1 MSIKKINSF
10 LLIFGLLFGA
20 TACTNWLSEDGAPKM
35 TYDYYGT
42 EQGVD
47 AAVAA
52 AYSFLRWGCGNER
65 YDVLTELGTDLFTA
79 GSDGKNKTS
88 FNAYGTQ
95 LNPEDNILSGL
106 WENHYKGISDANIAM
121 DQILQSD
128 MSESKKLTSLGEMLF
143 IRSFLYFE
151 LVQQFGKVPLV
162 TEGSFE
168 IRTDFKRAAI
178 ADIYKQIITDLR
190 TAVEYLPEKV
200 DDSQKG
206 KATSYAASHLLAEVY
221 LTRGSAVTDVRGQK
235 ATDMDSVLYFAENVI
250 KNSPYRLQKNFADLW
265 NIDNMGNSEV
275 IFAVQFT
282 SNPIFNDDGNTFHL
296 YWLPVYDDED
306 GMERDIFYGRPYKRY
321 RPTDKVLFK
330 LYDRKN
336 DSRFY
341 KSFRW
346 AYMSNY
352 AKTIPVWKEL
362 EDKGEIYFTPDPQ
375 KGQIAGKKKFE
386 VGDTAIYYTI
396 EKTGFKKNSIEMKK
410 LRADKSY
417 TYYPYEVHDS
427 KHYPTLIKHLAPNRP
442 SVAEKAS
449 SREWVR
455 MRLGETYLIAAEA
468 AGRKGDFDLAAKYIN
483 VIRERA
489 AWADGETKTAQYWEI
504 EGGAPDDI
512 NSTYDNIKVTA
523 TELSTGDF
531 VSFILDERGR
541 ELLGEI
547 CRWED
552 LVRTEKFY
560 EWVKKYNSDA
570 EAAIKTYHKL
580 RPIPQTHIDRLDPV
594 GPVEEEQNEGYY

>member
-1 MSIKKINSF
+1 MKKINSF

-206 KATSYAASHLLAEVY
+206 KATSYAASHLLAKVY

-352 AKTIPVWKEL
+352 AKTNPVWKEL

-504 EGGAPDDI
+504 EGGAPDNI

-570 EAAIKTYHKL
+570 EAAIKPYHKL

>member
-1 MSIKKINSF
+1 MKKINSF

-52 AYSFLRWGCGNER
+52 AYSFLRWGCGGER

-206 KATSYAASHLLAEVY
+206 KATSYAASHLLAKVY

-321 RPTDKVLFK
+321 CPTDKVLFK

-396 EKTGFKKNSIEMKK
+396 EKTGLEKNSIEMKK
-410 LRADKSY
+410 LRANKSY

-442 SVAEKAS
+442 SVAERAS

-504 EGGAPDDI
+504 EGGTSDDV

-523 TELSTGDF
+523 AELSTGDF

-570 EAAIKTYHKL
+570 EAAIKPYHKL

>member
-1 MSIKKINSF
+1 MKKINSF

-52 AYSFLRWGCGNER
+52 AYSFLRWGCGGER

-206 KATSYAASHLLAEVY
+206 KATSYAASHLLAKVY

-235 ATDMDSVLYFAENVI
+235 ATDMDSVLYFSENVI

-396 EKTGFKKNSIEMKK
+396 EQTGLEKNSIEMKK
-410 LRADKSY
+410 LRANKSY

-442 SVAEKAS
+442 SVAERAS

-504 EGGAPDDI
+504 EGGTSDDV

-523 TELSTGDF
+523 AELSTGDF

-570 EAAIKTYHKL
+570 EAAIKPYHKL

>member
-1 MSIKKINSF
+1 MKKINSF

-190 TAVEYLPEKV
+190 MAVEYLPEKV

-206 KATSYAASHLLAEVY
+206 KATSYAASHLLAKVY

-296 YWLPVYDDED
+296 YWLPVYDDDD

-321 RPTDKVLFK
+321 CPTDKVLFK

-504 EGGAPDDI
+504 EGGAPDNI

-570 EAAIKTYHKL
+570 EAAIKPYHKL

>member
-1 MSIKKINSF
+1 MKKINSF

-95 LNPEDNILSGL
+95 LNPDDNILSGL

-206 KATSYAASHLLAEVY
+206 KATSYAASHLLAKVY

-504 EGGAPDDI
+504 EGGAPDNI

-570 EAAIKTYHKL
+570 EAAIKPYHKL

>member
-1 MSIKKINSF
+1 MKKINSF

-206 KATSYAASHLLAEVY
+206 KATSYAASHLLAKVY

-504 EGGAPDDI
+504 EGGAPDNI

-570 EAAIKTYHKL
+570 EAAIKPYHKL

-594 GPVEEEQNEGYY
+594 GPVEEEQNEGY

>member
-1 MSIKKINSF
+1 MKKINSF

-206 KATSYAASHLLAEVY
+206 KATSYAASHLLAKVY

-483 VIRERA
+483 VIRKRA

-504 EGGAPDDI
+504 EGGAPDNI

-570 EAAIKTYHKL
+570 EAAIKPYHKL

>member
-1 MSIKKINSF
+1 MKKINSF

-206 KATSYAASHLLAEVY
+206 KATSYAASHLLAKVY

-504 EGGAPDDI
+504 EGGTPDNI

-570 EAAIKTYHKL
+570 EAAIKPYHKL

>member
-1 MSIKKINSF
+1 MKKINSF

-206 KATSYAASHLLAEVY
+206 KATSYAASHLLAKVY

-235 ATDMDSVLYFAENVI
+235 ATDMDSVLYFSENVI

-396 EKTGFKKNSIEMKK
+396 EKTGLEKNSIEMKK
-410 LRADKSY
+410 LRANKSY

-442 SVAEKAS
+442 SVAERAS

-504 EGGAPDDI
+504 EGGTSDDV

-523 TELSTGDF
+523 AELSTGDF

-570 EAAIKTYHKL
+570 EAAIKPYHKL

>member
-1 MSIKKINSF
+1 MKKINSF

-47 AAVAA
+47 AGVAA
-52 AYSFLRWGCGNER
+52 AYSFLRWGCGGER

-206 KATSYAASHLLAEVY
+206 KTTSYAASHLLAKVY

-396 EKTGFKKNSIEMKK
+396 EKTGLEKNSIEMKK
-410 LRADKSY
+410 LRANKSY

-442 SVAEKAS
+442 SVAERAS

-504 EGGAPDDI
+504 EGGTSDDV

-523 TELSTGDF
+523 AELSTGDF

-570 EAAIKTYHKL
+570 EAAIKPYHKL

>member
-1 MSIKKINSF
+1 MKKINSF

-594 GPVEEEQNEGYY
+594 EPVEEEQNEGYY

>member
-1 MSIKKINSF
+1 MKKINSF

-52 AYSFLRWGCGNER
+52 AYSFLRWGCGGER

-206 KATSYAASHLLAEVY
+206 KATSYAASHLLAKVY

-570 EAAIKTYHKL
+570 EAAIKPYHKL

>member
-1 MSIKKINSF
+1 MKKINSF

-206 KATSYAASHLLAEVY
+206 KATSYAASHLLAKVY

-321 RPTDKVLFK
+321 CPTDKVLFK

-504 EGGAPDDI
+504 EGGAPDNI

-570 EAAIKTYHKL
+570 EAAIKPYHKL

>member
-1 MSIKKINSF
+1 MKKINSF

-206 KATSYAASHLLAEVY
+206 KATSYAASHLLAKVY

-455 MRLGETYLIAAEA
+455 MRLGETYLLAAEA

-570 EAAIKTYHKL
+570 EAAIKPYHKL

>member
-1 MSIKKINSF
+1 MKKINSF

-121 DQILQSD
+121 DQIRQSD
-128 MSESKKLTSLGEMLF
+128 MSESKKLTSFGEMLF

-206 KATSYAASHLLAEVY
+206 KATSYAASHLLAKVY

-250 KNSPYRLQKNFADLW
+250 KNSPYRLLKNFADLW

-396 EKTGFKKNSIEMKK
+396 EKTGLEKNSIEMKK

-442 SVAEKAS
+442 SVAERAS

-504 EGGAPDDI
+504 EGGTSDDV

-523 TELSTGDF
+523 AELSTGDF

-570 EAAIKTYHKL
+570 EAAIKPYHKL

-594 GPVEEEQNEGYY
+594 GPVEDEQNEGYY

>member
-1 MSIKKINSF
+1 MKKINSF

-206 KATSYAASHLLAEVY
+206 KATSYAASHLLAKVY

-504 EGGAPDDI
+504 EGGAPDNI

-570 EAAIKTYHKL
+570 EAVIKPYHKL

>member
-1 MSIKKINSF
+1 MKKINSF

-20 TACTNWLSEDGAPKM
+20 KACTNWLSEDGAPKM

-52 AYSFLRWGCGNER
+52 AYSFLRWGCGGER

-206 KATSYAASHLLAEVY
+206 KATSYAASHLLAKVY

-235 ATDMDSVLYFAENVI
+235 ATDMDSVLYFSENVI

-396 EKTGFKKNSIEMKK
+396 EKTGLEKNSIEMKK
-410 LRADKSY
+410 LRANKSY

-442 SVAEKAS
+442 SVAERAS

-504 EGGAPDDI
+504 EGGTSDDV

-523 TELSTGDF
+523 AELSTGDF

-570 EAAIKTYHKL
+570 EAAIKPYHKL

>member
-1 MSIKKINSF
+1 MKKINSF

-128 MSESKKLTSLGEMLF
+128 MSESKKLTSLVEMLF

-206 KATSYAASHLLAEVY
+206 KATSYAASHLLAKVY

-504 EGGAPDDI
+504 EGGAPDNI

-570 EAAIKTYHKL
+570 EAAIKPYHKL

>member
-1 MSIKKINSF
+1 MKKINSF

-206 KATSYAASHLLAEVY
+206 KATSYAASHLLAKVY

-336 DSRFY
+336 VSRFY

-504 EGGAPDDI
+504 EGGTPDDI

-523 TELSTGDF
+523 AELSTGDF

-560 EWVKKYNSDA
+560 EWVKKYNSAA
-570 EAAIKTYHKL
+570 EAAIKPYHKL

>member
-1 MSIKKINSF
+1 MKKINIF
-10 LLIFGLLFGA
+10 LLVISLAFGTTG
-20 TACTNWLSEDGAPKM
+20 CTNWLSEDGAPKM

-52 AYSFLRWGCGNER
+52 AYSFLRWGCGGER

-95 LNPEDNILSGL
+95 LNPENGILSDL

-121 DQILQSD
+121 DQILKSD
-128 MSESKKLTSLGEMLF
+128 MSESKKMISLGEMLF

-151 LVQQFGKVPLV
+151 LMQQFGKVPLV

-168 IRTDFKRAAI
+168 IRTDFKRTAI

-190 TAVEYLPEKV
+190 MAVEYLPEKV

-206 KATSYAASHLLAEVY
+206 KATSYAASHLLAKVY
-221 LTRGSAVTDVRGQK
+221 LTRGSAVTDVRGQQT
-235 ATDMDSVLYFAENVI
+235 TDMDSVLYFAENVI

-265 NIDNMGNSEV
+265 DINNMGNSEV

-296 YWLPVYDDED
+296 YWLPVYDDEA

-321 RPTDKVLFK
+321 RPTDKVLFN

-352 AKTIPVWKEL
+352 AKTIPVWEQL
-362 EDKGEIYFTPDPQ
+362 EDKGEIYFTPDPS
-375 KGQIAGKKKFE
+375 KGQIAGKNKFE

-410 LRADKSY
+410 LRANKSY

-427 KHYPTLIKHLAPNRP
+427 KHYPTLIKHMAPNRP

-468 AGRKGDFDLAAKYIN
+468 AGRKGDFDLAARYIN

-489 AWADGETKTAQYWEI
+489 AWADRETKTAQYWEV
-504 EGGAPDDI
+504 EGGDI
-512 NSTYDNIKVTA
+512 NDMNSTYDNIKVTA
-523 TELSTGDF
+523 AELSTCDF
-531 VSFILDERGR
+531 VSFMLDERGR

-570 EAAIKTYHKL
+570 EAAIKPYHKL
-580 RPIPQTHIDRLDPV
+580 RPIPQTHIDRLDPI
-594 GPVEEEQNEGYY
+594 GPIEEEQNEGYY

>member
-1 MSIKKINSF
+1 MKKINSF

-121 DQILQSD
+121 DQIRQSD
-128 MSESKKLTSLGEMLF
+128 MSESKKLTSFGEMLF

-206 KATSYAASHLLAEVY
+206 KATSYAASHLLAKVY

-396 EKTGFKKNSIEMKK
+396 EKTGLEKNSIEMKK

-442 SVAEKAS
+442 SVAERAS

-483 VIRERA
+483 VVRERA

-504 EGGAPDDI
+504 EGGTSDDV

-523 TELSTGDF
+523 AELSTGDF

-570 EAAIKTYHKL
+570 EAAIKPYHKL

-594 GPVEEEQNEGYY
+594 GPVEDEQNEGYY

>member
-1 MSIKKINSF
+1 MKKLNRF
-10 LLIFGLLFGA
+10 LLILSLLTGTTGCA
-20 TACTNWLSEDGAPKM
+20 DWLSEEGAPKL

-47 AAVAA
+47 ASVAA
-52 AYSFLRWGCGNER
+52 AYSFLRWGCGGER
-65 YDVLTELGTDLFTA
+65 FDVLTEMGTDLFTA
-79 GSDGKNKTS
+79 GSDGSNKTS

-95 LNPEDNILSGL
+95 LNPEHKILAGM

-121 DQILQSD
+121 DQILKSD
-128 MSESKKLTSLGEMLF
+128 MSESKKQVSMGEMLF

-162 TEGSFE
+162 TDGSFDV
-168 IRTDFKRAAI
+168 RTSFVRAEV
-178 ADIYKQIITDLR
+178 ADIYRQIITDLR
-190 TAVEYLPEKV
+190 LAVSYLPEKV
-200 DDSQKG
+200 DDSLKG
-206 KATSYAASHLLAEVY
+206 KATSYAASHLLAKVY
-221 LTRGSAVTDVRGQK
+221 LTRGSAVNDARGQQK
-235 ATDMDSVLYFAENVI
+235 TDMDSVLYYAENVI
-250 KNSPYRLQKNFADLW
+250 KNSSHRLQQNFADLW
-265 NIDNMGNSEV
+265 NIENMGNSEV

-282 SNPIFNDDGNTFHL
+282 SNPIFNDEGNTFHL
-296 YWLPVYDDED
+296 YWLPTYDDEL
-306 GMERDIFYGRPYKRY
+306 GMERDIFYGRPYKRF
-321 RPTDKVLFK
+321 RPTDKTLFK

-352 AKTIPVWKEL
+352 AKTIPTWESL
-362 EDKGEIYFTPDPQ
+362 EENGEVYFTPDPT

-386 VGDTAIYYTI
+386 VGDTAIYYSI
-396 EKTGFKKNSIEMKK
+396 EKTGFKKNSMEMKK
-410 LRADKSY
+410 LRAGKSY

-468 AGRKGDFDLAAKYIN
+468 AGRKGNYELAAEYIN

-489 AWADGETKTAQYWEI
+489 AWADGETKTPQYWTV
-504 EGGAPDDI
+504 EGGVPNDTH
-512 NSTYDNIKVTA
+512 STYGEIKVTA
-523 TELSTGDF
+523 AELSGSDF
-531 VSFILDERGR
+531 VAFILDERGR
-541 ELLGEI
+541 ELLGET

-552 LVRTEKFY
+552 LVRTERFY
-560 EWVKKYNSDA
+560 DWVKDYNSA
-570 EAAIKTYHKL
+570 ASAAIKPYHKL
-580 RPIPQTHIDRLDPV
+580 RPIPQTHIDRLKPA
-594 GPVEEEQNEGYY
+594 GPIEEEQNEGYY

>member
-1 MSIKKINSF
+1 MKKINSF

-52 AYSFLRWGCGNER
+52 AYSFLRWGCGGER

-206 KATSYAASHLLAEVY
+206 KATSYAASHLLAKVY

-235 ATDMDSVLYFAENVI
+235 ATDMDSVLYFSENVI

-306 GMERDIFYGRPYKRY
+306 GMERDIFYGHPYKRY

-396 EKTGFKKNSIEMKK
+396 EKTGLEKNSIEMKK
-410 LRADKSY
+410 LRANKSY

-442 SVAEKAS
+442 SVAERAS

-504 EGGAPDDI
+504 EGGTSDDV

-523 TELSTGDF
+523 AELSTGDF

-570 EAAIKTYHKL
+570 EAAIKPYHKL

>member
-1 MSIKKINSF
+1 MKKINSF

-427 KHYPTLIKHLAPNRP
+427 KHYPTLIKLLAPNRP
-442 SVAEKAS
+442 SVAEKSS

>member
-1 MSIKKINSF
+1 MKKINSF

-52 AYSFLRWGCGNER
+52 AYSFLRWGCGGER

-206 KATSYAASHLLAEVY
+206 KATSYAASHLLAKVY

-235 ATDMDSVLYFAENVI
+235 ATDMDSVLYFSENVI

-396 EKTGFKKNSIEMKK
+396 EKTGLEKNSIEMKK
-410 LRADKSY
+410 LRANKSY

-442 SVAEKAS
+442 SVAERAS

-504 EGGAPDDI
+504 EGGTSDDV

-523 TELSTGDF
+523 AELSTGDF

-570 EAAIKTYHKL
+570 EAAIKPYHKL

>member
-1 MSIKKINSF
+1 MKKINSF

-375 KGQIAGKKKFE
+375 KRQIAGKKKFE

>member
-1 MSIKKINSF
+1 M
-10 LLIFGLLFGA
+10 FGA

-206 KATSYAASHLLAEVY
+206 KATSYAASHLLAKVY

-250 KNSPYRLQKNFADLW
+250 KNSPYRLQK
-265 NIDNMGNSEV
+265 
-275 IFAVQFT
+275 
-282 SNPIFNDDGNTFHL
+282 
-296 YWLPVYDDED
+296 
-306 GMERDIFYGRPYKRY
+306 
-321 RPTDKVLFK
+321 
-330 LYDRKN
+330 
-336 DSRFY
+336 
-341 KSFRW
+341 
-346 AYMSNY
+346 
-352 AKTIPVWKEL
+352 
-362 EDKGEIYFTPDPQ
+362 
-375 KGQIAGKKKFE
+375 KFC
-386 VGDTAIYYTI
+386 G
-396 EKTGFKKNSIEMKK
+396 
-410 LRADKSY
+410 
-417 TYYPYEVHDS
+417 
-427 KHYPTLIKHLAPNRP
+427 
-442 SVAEKAS
+442 SVEH
-449 SREWVR
+449 R
-455 MRLGETYLIAAEA
+455 
-468 AGRKGDFDLAAKYIN
+468 
-483 VIRERA
+483 
-489 AWADGETKTAQYWEI
+489 
-504 EGGAPDDI
+504 
-512 NSTYDNIKVTA
+512 
-523 TELSTGDF
+523 
-531 VSFILDERGR
+531 
-541 ELLGEI
+541 
-547 CRWED
+547 
-552 LVRTEKFY
+552 
-560 EWVKKYNSDA
+560 
-570 EAAIKTYHKL
+570 
-580 RPIPQTHIDRLDPV
+580 
-594 GPVEEEQNEGYY
+594 

>member
-1 MSIKKINSF
+1 MKKINSF

-52 AYSFLRWGCGNER
+52 AYSFLRWGCGGER

-206 KATSYAASHLLAEVY
+206 KATSYAASHLLAKVY

-235 ATDMDSVLYFAENVI
+235 ATDMDSVLYFSENVI

-396 EKTGFKKNSIEMKK
+396 EKTGLEKNSIEMKK
-410 LRADKSY
+410 LRANKSY

-442 SVAEKAS
+442 SVAERAS

-504 EGGAPDDI
+504 EGGTPDDI

-523 TELSTGDF
+523 AELSTGDF

-570 EAAIKTYHKL
+570 EAAIKPYHKL

-594 GPVEEEQNEGYY
+594 GPVKEEQNEGYY

>member
-1 MSIKKINSF
+1 MKKINSF

-206 KATSYAASHLLAEVY
+206 KATSYAASHLLAKVY

-504 EGGAPDDI
+504 EGGAPDNI

-570 EAAIKTYHKL
+570 EPAIKPYHKL

>member
-1 MSIKKINSF
+1 MKKINSF

-206 KATSYAASHLLAEVY
+206 KATSYAASHLLAKVY

-504 EGGAPDDI
+504 EGGASDDI

-570 EAAIKTYHKL
+570 EAAIKPYHKL

>member
-1 MSIKKINSF
+1 MKKINSF

-296 YWLPVYDDED
+296 YWLLVYDDED

>member
-1 MSIKKINSF
+1 MKKINSF

-79 GSDGKNKTS
+79 GSDGKNKKS

>member
-1 MSIKKINSF
+1 MKKINIF
-10 LLIFGLLFGA
+10 LLMVGLLLG
-20 TACTNWLSEDGAPKM
+20 TAGCADWLSEDEAPKM

-52 AYSFLRWGCGNER
+52 AYSFLRWGCGSER
-65 YDVLTELGTDLFTA
+65 YDVLTELGADLFTA
-79 GSDGKNKTS
+79 GSDGNNKTS
-88 FNAYGTQ
+88 FNGYGTQ
-95 LNPEDNILSGL
+95 LNPENSILSEL

-121 DQILQSD
+121 DQIRQSD
-128 MSESKKLTSLGEMLF
+128 MSESKKMTSLGEMLF

-168 IRTDFKRAAI
+168 IRTDFKRAVI

-206 KATSYAASHLLAEVY
+206 KATSYAASHLLAKVY
-221 LTRGSAVTDVRGQK
+221 LTRGSAVTDVRGQQT
-235 ATDMDSVLYFAENVI
+235 TDMDSVLYFAENVI

-265 NIDNMGNSEV
+265 DINNMGNSEV

-282 SNPIFNDDGNTFHL
+282 SNPIFNEDGNTFHL
-296 YWLPVYDDED
+296 YWLPVYDDEA

-321 RPTDKVLFK
+321 RPTDKVLFN

-352 AKTIPVWKEL
+352 AKTIPVWEPL
-362 EDKGEIYFTPDPQ
+362 EDKGEVYFTPDPS

-396 EKTGFKKNSIEMKK
+396 EKTGFAKNSIEMKK
-410 LRADKSY
+410 LRANKSY
-417 TYYPYEVHDS
+417 TYYPYKVHDS
-427 KHYPTLIKHLAPNRP
+427 KHYPTLIKHMAPNRP
-442 SVAEKAS
+442 SVAERAS

-455 MRLGETYLIAAEA
+455 MRLGETYLMAAEA
-468 AGRKGDFDLAAKYIN
+468 AGRKGDFDLAAQYIN

-489 AWADGETKTAQYWEI
+489 AWADGETKTAQYWEV
-504 EGGAPDDI
+504 EGGDI
-512 NSTYDNIKVTA
+512 YDVNSTYDDIKVTA
-523 TELSTGDF
+523 AELSTGDF
-531 VSFILDERGR
+531 VSFMLDERGR

-560 EWVKKYNSDA
+560 EWVKKYNSEA
-570 EAAIKTYHKL
+570 EAAIKPYHKL

-594 GPVEEEQNEGYY
+594 GPIEEEQNEGYY

>member
-1 MSIKKINSF
+1 MKKINSF

-52 AYSFLRWGCGNER
+52 AYSFLRWGCGGER

-206 KATSYAASHLLAEVY
+206 KATSYAASHLLAKVY

-235 ATDMDSVLYFAENVI
+235 ATDMDSVLYFSENVI

-375 KGQIAGKKKFE
+375 KGQIAGKFE

-396 EKTGFKKNSIEMKK
+396 EKTGLEKNSIEMKK
-410 LRADKSY
+410 LRANKSY

-442 SVAEKAS
+442 SVAERAS

-504 EGGAPDDI
+504 EGGTSDDV

-523 TELSTGDF
+523 AELSTGDF

-570 EAAIKTYHKL
+570 EAAIKPYHKL

>member
-1 MSIKKINSF
+1 MKKINSF

-35 TYDYYGT
+35 AYDYYGT

-206 KATSYAASHLLAEVY
+206 KATSYAASHLLAKVY

-504 EGGAPDDI
+504 EGGAPDNI

-570 EAAIKTYHKL
+570 EAAIKPYHKL